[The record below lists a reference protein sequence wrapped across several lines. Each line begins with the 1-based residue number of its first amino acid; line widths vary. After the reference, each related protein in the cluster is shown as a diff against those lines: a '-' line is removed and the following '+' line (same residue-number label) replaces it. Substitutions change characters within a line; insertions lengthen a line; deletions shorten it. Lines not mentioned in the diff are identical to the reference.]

1 MKNDIVIREVKVTY
15 TPSKSELYLIKSPDD
30 AFKFASSMYS
40 QGTIGIYE
48 EFMVL
53 LINRANKVIGCFKA
67 SKGGITGTVVDV
79 RIIFATALKSLAT
92 GMILIHNHPSNNL
105 TPSKEDLS
113 LTTKLK
119 EAGELLDISVMD
131 HLILGTNNNYVSF
144 SQEGWL

>member
-1 MKNDIVIREVKVTY
+1 MNNDLVIREVKVTY
-15 TPSKSELYLIKSPDD
+15 TPSKSELYPIKNPDD

-40 QGTIGIYE
+40 QETIGIYE

-53 LINRANKVIGCFKA
+53 LLNRANKVIGCFKA

-79 RIIFATALKSLAT
+79 RIIFATALKALAT
-92 GMILIHNHPSNNL
+92 AMVVVHNHPSNNL

-119 EAGELLDISVMD
+119 EAGDILDISVMD